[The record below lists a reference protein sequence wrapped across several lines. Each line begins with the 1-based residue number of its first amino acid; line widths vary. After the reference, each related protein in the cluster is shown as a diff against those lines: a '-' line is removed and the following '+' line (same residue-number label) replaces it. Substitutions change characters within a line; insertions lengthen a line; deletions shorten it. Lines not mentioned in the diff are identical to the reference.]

1 MLIHYETGEFMFTNS
16 KTLEI
21 FIKILQTFFHSQSI
35 LKEFSLNIKILC
47 IFQVNYTLLCCD
59 NIQFRSRTTMC

>member
-1 MLIHYETGEFMFTNS
+1 MLIHYETGEFMLTNS

-21 FIKILQTFFHSQSI
+21 FINILQTFFHSQSI
-35 LKEFSLNIKILC
+35 LKEFSLNIKILY
-47 IFQVNYTLLCCD
+47 IFQVNYSLLCCD